1 MIKKSS
7 RIPVIGVVG
16 TMGVPGRYGGFE
28 TLAEQ
33 LGRNI
38 DPTRARL
45 VFYCQRSA
53 YPELQGPADTDFEG
67 HRRVFIPLRANGAA
81 SLFHDALAIL
91 HAVLIAR
98 VDVMLVLG
106 YSGAWIF
113 PFIRMLRPS
122 LRILTNIDG
131 MEWRRDKF
139 NSRTKKL
146 LMWLESLAVQYSND
160 VIADNAALVPVAQ
173 SIHPGLEPL
182 FIAYGGD
189 HTLVE
194 PAKLLNRTEPYYL
207 SIARIEPENNCEM
220 ILKAFSAVSTIKLV
234 FVGNW
239 NANSYARRLKECY
252 GQMAS
257 IELLDPI
264 YDLSVLAALRMGACG
279 YVHGHSVGGT
289 NPSLVE
295 ALFHTNRILAFDCV
309 FNRSTLDGSGAYFA
323 NAPRLCELLDM
334 GAGLDMLPQ
343 VVQSLRDRYQWGEIA
358 THYLHACS
366 GHDRT

>member
-1 MIKKSS
+1 
-7 RIPVIGVVG
+7 
-16 TMGVPGRYGGFE
+16 MGVPGRYGGFE

-33 LGRNI
+33 LARNI
-38 DPTRARL
+38 DPMSARL

-53 YPELQGPADTDFEG
+53 YPELRGLSNTDFEG

-81 SLFHDALAIL
+81 SLLHDALAML

-113 PFIRMLRPS
+113 RLIRMLRPS

-139 NSRTKKL
+139 NTRTKKL
-146 LMWLESLAVQYSND
+146 LMWLEGLAVQYSSD
-160 VIADNAALVPVAQ
+160 VIADNAALVPLAQ

-194 PAKLLNRTEPYYL
+194 PAKIPNRSAPYYL

-220 ILKAFSAVSTIKLV
+220 LLKAFGALSTNRLV

-239 NANSYARRLKECY
+239 NANSYARRLKVEY
-252 GQMAS
+252 GGLAS
-257 IELLDPI
+257 VELLDPI

-295 ALFHTNRILAFDCV
+295 ALFHTTRILAFDCV
-309 FNRSTLDGSGAYFA
+309 FNRSTLDGYGTYFA
-323 NAPRLCELLDM
+323 DALRLRELLDQ
-334 GAGLDMLPQ
+334 GTGLDMLPQ
-343 VVQSLRDRYQWGEIA
+343 VVQSLRDRYRWTKIA
-358 THYLHACS
+358 ANYLLACS
-366 GHDRT
+366 GQDRT